1 MSGRDDFDYDESQET
16 YEDPYGDADKD
27 ETMPGLYEETV
38 SAKPIPKVLG
48 VSEVPLSQQRNVRL
62 YKEGEKTARQLQ
74 NEKVFQSDRLRQKYD
89 LRYTDS
95 DRVNNLFLRGHINK
109 LKRETDERKQ
119 EKK

>member
-1 MSGRDDFDYDESQET
+1 MSDIYDESQET

-27 ETMPGLYEETV
+27 ETMPGLWEEPI
-38 SAKPIPKVLG
+38 SAKPIRKVLG
-48 VSEVPLSQQRNVRL
+48 MPEVPLSQQRILKL
-62 YKEGEKTARQLQ
+62 YQPGEKTARQLQ

-109 LKRETDERKQ
+109 LKKETEERKQ
-119 EKK
+119 SK